1 MSHTATVKTMLKD
14 ELAIRAACKQL
25 GLPEPVIGE
34 VKLHSTTEKGLL
46 IKLPN
51 WKFAIAVNLETGVAM
66 YDNYEGVWG
75 KIAELDKFTQA
86 YSQQVAMMQLGAD
99 GYAVDE
105 STLNLVNEAGEEEQ
119 WIQLTAESYT

>member
-1 MSHTATVKTMLKD
+1 MSHTSTVKTMLKD
-14 ELAIRAACKQL
+14 ELAIRKACQRL
-25 GLPEPVIGE
+25 GLTVPIQGV
-34 VKLHSTTEKGLL
+34 VKLYSTRESGLL
-46 IKLPN
+46 VQLPG
-51 WKFAIAVNLETGVAM
+51 WKFPIAINLETGVAM

-99 GYAVDE
+99 GYTVDE

-119 WIQLTAESYT
+119 WIQLTAESYV